1 MTLIDRVT
9 EGSQTVATKENCPP
23 NPFLNPNPNR
33 GGRGGEGQF
42 SSRGNC
48 PDTITEQLNKEHLS
62 NYFQK

>member
-33 GGRGGEGQF
+33 GGRGGG
-42 SSRGNC
+42 RGSFPRGAIVRTPLQN
-48 PDTITEQLNKEHLS
+48 I
-62 NYFQK
+62 